1 MDTFFKIT
9 RLLKVH
15 VRIILLIYF
24 GVTKVLEILCIAELY
39 IAFLLAIYFAFDN
52 DLTYLWMENDSISA
66 LSYLKNDYYDPP
78 WQLCFL

>member
-1 MDTFFKIT
+1 M
-9 RLLKVH
+9 LLKAH

-52 DLTYLWMENDSISA
+52 DLLWMENDSISA

>member
-1 MDTFFKIT
+1 M
-9 RLLKVH
+9 LLKAH

-52 DLTYLWMENDSISA
+52 DLTYLWTENGSISA

-78 WQLCFL
+78 RQLCFL